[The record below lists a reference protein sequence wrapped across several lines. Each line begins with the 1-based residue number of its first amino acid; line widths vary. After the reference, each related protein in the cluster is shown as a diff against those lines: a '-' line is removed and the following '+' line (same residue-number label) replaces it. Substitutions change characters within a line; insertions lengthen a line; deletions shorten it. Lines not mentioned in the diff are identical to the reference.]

1 MNTLLTIKNYVK
13 VDSLEQAYE
22 LNQKRTAKVLG
33 GTLWLKMSD
42 RNLQTAIDL
51 SGLGL
56 DQIEETENEFKIGA
70 MATLRQ
76 IEKHEGLNAYTN
88 GAVKECVR
96 HSLETAQR
104 LEEVFSEDSD
114 FLMY

>member
-13 VDSLEQAYE
+13 AESLEQAYE

-33 GTLWLKMSD
+33 GTLWLKMGD

-56 DQIEETENEFKIGA
+56 DQIEESENELKIGA
-70 MATLRQ
+70 MVTLRQ

-96 HSLETAQR
+96 HIVGTQCHQITNSIYC
-104 LEEVFSEDSD
+104 F
-114 FLMY
+114 F